1 MKKIFLLFVLLIIVF
16 FTFNFENKENLT
28 YSFYHWKNS
37 YSLKTQDDK
46 LYIKVLDIN
55 YSNKLEVIR
64 TSFQTKPKD
73 NLSIPVIYITNKAMK
88 LAFLDELVND
98 VAKNLKSL
106 PFKYDEVQ
114 FDCDWSVST
123 RAKYFS
129 FLEKIKTILNKKISA
144 TIRLHQIKYFQKT
157 GVPDV
162 DYGLL
167 MYYNMSTVGD
177 FDTKNSILDN
187 NIAKK
192 YHYNFDKYP
201 LKLKLALPLYSQAI
215 QFRQKRGIDIFVGV
229 TKQDFKKNFKLIKD
243 NYYEVTKSF
252 YFKGRYIYKGDIL
265 RFENSKI
272 SDLEVALDD
281 FLSISKNRFN
291 EVIFYTIEYKNKYN
305 LKKLLRY

>member
-1 MKKIFLLFVLLIIVF
+1 MKKIFLLFVFLIIVF
-16 FTFNFENKENLT
+16 FTFNFTNKENLT

-55 YSNKLEVIR
+55 YSNKLEIIR
-64 TSFQTKPKD
+64 TTFETKPKD

-106 PFKYDEVQ
+106 PFKYDEIQ

-215 QFRQKRGIDIFVGV
+215 QFREKRGIDIFEGV
-229 TKQDFKKNFKLIKD
+229 TKQDFKKNFKLIKN
-243 NYYEVTKSF
+243 NYYEVAKSF

>member
-1 MKKIFLLFVLLIIVF
+1 MKKIFLLFVFLIIVF
-16 FTFNFENKENLT
+16 FTFNFTNKENLT

-64 TSFQTKPKD
+64 TTFKTKPKD

-106 PFKYDEVQ
+106 PFKYDEIQ

-123 RAKYFS
+123 RVKYFS

-157 GVPDV
+157 GVPDI

-215 QFRQKRGIDIFVGV
+215 QFRQKRGIDIFEGV